1 MELLKIYQQKL
12 SGIKKEVPQWAKEA
26 ILQNAEAIVFRLK
39 AFQLTKGLDSL
50 GNVVGTYAER
60 TQEFAEKE
68 DARKDKIP
76 GSPYNFEW
84 TGETFDNLMI
94 SSVNKSQKTYKFRT
108 VAYKQKLLEELYGE
122 IFDLTEENN
131 EWVNKNIIEPFV
143 ANKIQEAIAQF
154 I

>member
-122 IFDLTEENN
+122 LFELTDESN

>member
-12 SGIKKEVPQWAKEA
+12 SGIKKQVPQWAKEA

-122 IFDLTEENN
+122 LFELTDESN